1 MSGIL
6 IDIIKQLF
14 IWMKKRKFLIISL
27 LIHDPYNGKSIN
39 FFILYIKE
47 FKVQRRQNFKQ
58 EISYIL

>member
-1 MSGIL
+1 
-6 IDIIKQLF
+6 
-14 IWMKKRKFLIISL
+14 MKKRKFLIISL
-27 LIHDPYNGKSIN
+27 LIHDPYNGKGIN